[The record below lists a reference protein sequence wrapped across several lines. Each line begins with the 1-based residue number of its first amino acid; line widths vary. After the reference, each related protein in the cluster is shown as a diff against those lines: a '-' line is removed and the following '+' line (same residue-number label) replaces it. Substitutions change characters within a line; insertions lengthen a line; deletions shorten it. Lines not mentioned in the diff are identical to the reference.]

1 MIKMYLSKKQK
12 ELFLNEFNILIENKK
27 ITEIEEKRIRNL
39 FNANQKI
46 KEMDTKEESIDY
58 LKFIPKELSKI
69 RRVVKKNPEL
79 VDEVNNL
86 IEKTNDIFEN
96 GVMFY
101 CFLCDLIKIEAAL
114 GIRINYA
121 LEYPLDKIFEE
132 YYMEIINHHYEH
144 NHSKV
149 KVLK

>member
-1 MIKMYLSKKQK
+1 MYLSKKQEK
-12 ELFLNEFNILIENKK
+12 LFLKEFNAIIKDKK

-39 FNANQKI
+39 FNTNQKI
-46 KEMDTKEESIDY
+46 KESDTKEVSIDY
-58 LKFIPKELSKI
+58 LKFIPNELNKI
-69 RRVVKKNPEL
+69 KRAIKKHPEL
-79 VDEVNNL
+79 ADEVNNL

-96 GVMFY
+96 GAMFY

-121 LEYPLDKIFEE
+121 LEYPLDRTFEE
-132 YYMEIINHHYEH
+132 YYMEIINHHYEC
-144 NHSKV
+144 NNSKI